1 MKYRIFLI
9 VAIFGALL
17 SCEKE
22 ISTSQADKFLKNY
35 GNYLSGEASD
45 VDVLDD
51 GGFAICGTDSTA
63 EFGKR
68 MMLIVTDSYGNME
81 SGFPKYFTKEGM
93 ESGANSVEAI
103 RGSQGGYMLF
113 GFVESEIEGTLETQK
128 DMFVVKANSSGEELW
143 QRTYGSIE
151 DEVILHATQRTSSG
165 YMLAGYQVKE
175 GKSDILVMGIK
186 EEGDSIPLGLNYHNP
201 YAENSAASYILNHGD
216 SYLCVCTYDKL
227 GEEGTDLLILN
238 INEDMDVFPENLTDE
253 LDEVGVCAIEDGRA
267 IVDGPD
273 RFLVLGNRMSVS
285 RRMEMVIYLIETE
298 GFSITKSLQLATISQ
313 SNTDLTG
320 RRFVKTDDG
329 RYAIVG
335 TRQVSG
341 SSEIFLQ
348 FLTSDYLVSGN
359 VSFGA
364 SGTQTGADIE
374 ISEDGG
380 FVILGTNGYK
390 KHSMISLIKTSDTG
404 DL

>member
-1 MKYRIFLI
+1 MKYRIILI
-9 VAIFGALL
+9 ITLFGALL

-22 ISTSQADKFLKNY
+22 ISTSQADKFLKYY
-35 GNYLSGEASD
+35 GNYLTGEARD
-45 VDVLDD
+45 IDVLDD
-51 GGFAICGTDSTA
+51 GGFAICGIDSTA

-68 MMLIVTDSYGNME
+68 MMLIVTDSYGNMQ
-81 SGFPKYFTKEGM
+81 SGFPKYFTKEDM
-93 ESGANSVEAI
+93 ESGANAVEAI
-103 RGSQGGYMLF
+103 RGGQGGYMLF
-113 GFVESEIEGTLETQK
+113 GFVESKIEGSEDTQK
-128 DMFVVKANSSGEELW
+128 DMFVVKVGTSGEEIW

-151 DEVILHATQRTSSG
+151 DEVILHATQRISSG

-175 GKSDILVMGIK
+175 GNSDILVMGIE

-227 GEEGTDLLILN
+227 GEEGTDILILN
-238 INEDMDVFPENLTDE
+238 INEDMDVFPENLTDD
-253 LDEVGVCAIEDGRA
+253 LDEIGMCAIEDGKA
-267 IVDGPD
+267 VDVPD
-273 RFLVLGNRMSVS
+273 RFLVLGNGMSVS
-285 RRMEMVIYLIETE
+285 GYMQIVIYLIETD

-348 FLTSDYLVSGN
+348 FLTSDYLVSGSM
-359 VSFGA
+359 VFGA
-364 SGTQTGADIE
+364 SGTQSGADIE
-374 ISEDGG
+374 IAEDGG
-380 FVILGTNGYK
+380 FAILGTNGYK

>member
-1 MKYRIFLI
+1 M
-9 VAIFGALL
+9 V
-17 SCEKE
+17 
-22 ISTSQADKFLKNY
+22 
-35 GNYLSGEASD
+35 
-45 VDVLDD
+45 
-51 GGFAICGTDSTA
+51 
-63 EFGKR
+63 
-68 MMLIVTDSYGNME
+68 LIVTDSYGNMQ
-81 SGFPKYFTKEGM
+81 SGFPKYFTKDGL
-93 ESGANSVEAI
+93 ESGANAVEAI
-103 RGSQGGYMLF
+103 EGGQGGYMLF
-113 GFVESEIEGTLETQK
+113 GYVESQIEGTLETQK
-128 DMFVVKANSSGEELW
+128 DMFVVKVSTSGDELW

-151 DEVILHATQRTSSG
+151 DEVILHATQRISSG
-165 YMLAGYQVKE
+165 YMLAGYQVKD
-175 GKSDILVMGIK
+175 GNSDILVMGIK
-186 EEGDSIPLGLNYHNP
+186 EEGDSIELGLNYHNP

-227 GEEGTDLLILN
+227 GEPGTDLLILN
-238 INEDMDVFPENLTDE
+238 INEDMDVFPEILTDA
-253 LDEVGVCAIEDGRA
+253 LDEVGMCAIEDE
-267 IVDGPD
+267 PD
-273 RFLVLGNRMSVS
+273 RFLVLGNRMNVS
-285 RRMEMVIYLIETE
+285 GWMEMVIYLIETE
-298 GFSITKSLQLATISQ
+298 GFNIIKSLQLATISQ

-329 RYAIVG
+329 YAIVG

-359 VSFGA
+359 VAFGA

-380 FVILGTNGYK
+380 LVLLGTNGYD

>member
-1 MKYRIFLI
+1 MKYRIILI
-9 VAIFGALL
+9 VTLFGALL

-35 GNYLSGEASD
+35 GNYLSGEARD
-45 VDVLDD
+45 VDILDD

-68 MMLIVTDSYGNME
+68 MVLIVTDAYGNIQN
-81 SGFPKYFTKEGM
+81 GFPKYFTKEGM
-93 ESGANSVEAI
+93 ESGANAVEAVEGG
-103 RGSQGGYMLF
+103 RGGYMLF
-113 GFVESEIEGTLETQK
+113 GFVESQIEGTLETQK
-128 DMFVVKANSSGEELW
+128 DMFVVKASTSGEELW

-151 DEVILHATQRTSSG
+151 DEVILHATQRISSG

-175 GKSDILVMGIK
+175 GNSDILVMGIA

-238 INEDMDVFPENLTDE
+238 INEDMDVFPEILTDA
-253 LDEVGVCAIEDGRA
+253 LDEVGMCAIED
-267 IVDGPD
+267 DPD
-273 RFLVLGNRMSVS
+273 RFLVLGNRMNVS
-285 RRMEMVIYLIETE
+285 GRMEMVIYLIETE
-298 GFSITKSLQLATISQ
+298 GFNIVKSLQLATISQ
-313 SNTDLTG
+313 SNIDIKG
-320 RRFVKTDDG
+320 RRIVKTNDG
-329 RYAIVG
+329 YAIVG
-335 TRQVSG
+335 TRWVSG

-359 VSFGA
+359 VAFGA

-380 FVILGTNGYK
+380 LVLLGTNGYK

>member
-1 MKYRIFLI
+1 MKYRIILI
-9 VAIFGALL
+9 VTLLGALL

-35 GNYLSGEASD
+35 GNYLSGEARD
-45 VDVLDD
+45 VDILDD
-51 GGFAICGTDSTA
+51 GGYAICGTDSTA
-63 EFGKR
+63 EYGKR
-68 MMLIVTDSYGNME
+68 MVLIVTDSYGNIQ

-93 ESGANSVEAI
+93 ESGANAVEAI
-103 RGSQGGYMLF
+103 KGGQGGYMLF
-113 GFVESEIEGTLETQK
+113 GYVESLIEGTQDTQK
-128 DMFVVKANSSGEELW
+128 DMFVVKAKPSGDTAW
-143 QRTYGSIE
+143 QKTYGSIE
-151 DEVILHATQRTSSG
+151 DEVILDATQRISSG
-165 YMLAGYQVKE
+165 YMLAGYQVKD
-175 GKSDILVMGIK
+175 GNSDILIMGIE
-186 EEGDSIPLGLNYHNP
+186 EEGDSILLGLNYHNP
-201 YAENSAASYILNHGD
+201 YAENSSASYILNHGD
-216 SYLCVCTYDKL
+216 SYLCVCTYDKI
-227 GEEGTDLLILN
+227 GEPGTDLLILN
-238 INEDMDVFPENLTDE
+238 INEDMDVFPEILTDA
-253 LDEVGVCAIEDGRA
+253 LDEIGMCAIED
-267 IVDGPD
+267 DPE
-273 RFLVLGNRMSVS
+273 RFLVLGNRMNVS
-285 RRMEMVIYLIETE
+285 GRMEMVIYLIETE
-298 GFSITKSLQLATISQ
+298 GFNIVKSLQLATISQ

-335 TRQVSG
+335 TRRISG

-359 VSFGA
+359 VAFGA

-380 FVILGTNGYK
+380 IVLLGTNGYK

>member
-1 MKYRIFLI
+1 MKYRIILI
-9 VAIFGALL
+9 VTLLGALL

-35 GNYLSGEASD
+35 GNYLSGEGSD
-45 VDVLDD
+45 VDVLSD
-51 GGFAICGTDSTA
+51 GGYAICGTDSTA
-63 EFGKR
+63 DDGKR
-68 MMLIVTDSYGNME
+68 MVLIVTDSYGNMQ
-81 SGFPKYFTKEGM
+81 SGFPKYFTKDGL
-93 ESGANSVEAI
+93 ESGANAVEAI
-103 RGSQGGYMLF
+103 KGGQGGYMLF
-113 GFVESEIEGTLETQK
+113 GYVESLIEGTLDTQK
-128 DMFVVKANSSGEELW
+128 DMFVVKVSTSGDELW

-151 DEVILHATQRTSSG
+151 DEVILHATQRISSG
-165 YMLAGYQVKE
+165 YMLAGYQVKD
-175 GKSDILVMGIK
+175 GNSDILVMGIE

-227 GEEGTDLLILN
+227 GEPGTDLLILN
-238 INEDMDVFPENLTDE
+238 INEDMDVFPEILTDA
-253 LDEVGVCAIEDGRA
+253 LDEVGMCAIEDN
-267 IVDGPD
+267 PD
-273 RFLVLGNRMSVS
+273 RFLILGNRMNVS
-285 RRMEMVIYLIETE
+285 GRMEMVIYLIETE
-298 GFSITKSLQLATISQ
+298 GFNIIKSLQLATISQ

-320 RRFVKTDDG
+320 RRFVKTEDG
-329 RYAIVG
+329 RYAILG
-335 TRQVSG
+335 TRRISG

-359 VSFGA
+359 VAFGA

-380 FVILGTNGYK
+380 MVLLGTNGYK

>member
-1 MKYRIFLI
+1 MKYRIILI
-9 VAIFGALL
+9 VAMLGALL

-35 GNYLSGEASD
+35 GNYLSGEARD

-81 SGFPKYFTKEGM
+81 SGFPRYFTKEGM
-93 ESGANSVEAI
+93 ESGANAVEAI
-103 RGSQGGYMLF
+103 RGGRSGYMLF
-113 GFVESEIEGTLETQK
+113 GFVESQIEGSLETQK
-128 DMFVVKANSSGEELW
+128 DMFVVKVSTAGEELW

-151 DEVILHATQRTSSG
+151 DEVILHATQRISSG

-175 GKSDILVMGIK
+175 GNSDILVMGIE

-253 LDEVGVCAIEDGRA
+253 LDEIGVCAIEDGRA
-267 IVDGPD
+267 VVDGPD
-273 RFLVLGNRMSVS
+273 RFLVLGNRLSVS
-285 RRMEMVIYLIETE
+285 GSMEMVIYLIETE
-298 GFSITKSLQLATISQ
+298 GFSITKSLQLATISEG
-313 SNTDLTG
+313 NTDLTG

-341 SSEIFLQ
+341 SREIFLQ
-348 FLTSDYLVSGN
+348 FLTSAYLVSGN
-359 VSFGA
+359 VSYGA
-364 SGTQTGADIE
+364 SGAQTGADIE

-380 FVILGTNGYK
+380 FILLGTNGYRN
-390 KHSMISLIKTSDTG
+390 HSMISLIKTSDTG

>member
-1 MKYRIFLI
+1 ML
-9 VAIFGALL
+9 GALL
-17 SCEKE
+17 SCEQE
-22 ISTSQADKFLKNY
+22 LSTSQADKFLKNY
-35 GNYLSGEASD
+35 GNYLSGEARD
-45 VDVLDD
+45 VDVLED
-51 GGFAICGTDSTA
+51 GGYAICGTDSTA
-63 EFGKR
+63 ENGKR
-68 MMLIVTDSYGNME
+68 MVLIVTDSYGNMQ

-93 ESGANSVEAI
+93 ESGANAVEAI
-103 RGSQGGYMLF
+103 RGGQGGYMLF
-113 GFVESEIEGTLETQK
+113 GFVESKIEGTLETQK
-128 DMFVVKANSSGEELW
+128 DMFVVKASTFGEEIW

-151 DEVILHATQRTSSG
+151 DEVILHATQRISSG

-175 GKSDILVMGIK
+175 GNSDILVMGIE

-238 INEDMDVFPENLTDE
+238 INEDMDVFPENLTDA
-253 LDEVGVCAIEDGRA
+253 LDEIGVCAIEDGRA
-267 IVDGPD
+267 VVDGPD

-285 RRMEMVIYLIETE
+285 GRNMEMVIYLIETE

-320 RRFVKTDDG
+320 RRFVKTEDG

-359 VSFGA
+359 VAFGA

-374 ISEDGG
+374 ISQDGG